1 MADEEFFKEKA
12 RKEVAAFK
20 MNTQGDG
27 RSVNDDSSITFIDPE
42 DRNSMCIKRARTREL
57 VKRAVLAEQNK
68 ICTGYGDMAERIAE
82 AAMQFRVVLMPGQDV
97 R

>member
-1 MADEEFFKEKA
+1 
-12 RKEVAAFK
+12 
-20 MNTQGDG
+20 
-27 RSVNDDSSITFIDPE
+27 
-42 DRNSMCIKRARTREL
+42 MCIVDLEQLLISKEFIKNRARTREI